1 MCEPSGTPIYEIRV
15 KGRLTDRW
23 LRRFDGMCF
32 EYREGDTCIVG
43 PVPDQ
48 PALEGMLITI
58 GDLGLTLLSVRLL
71 GEGGAGRERR
81 R

>member
-1 MCEPSGTPIYEIRV
+1 VKGRFQMQVAPGIPIYEIRV

-23 LRRFDGMCF
+23 LRRFDGMRF
-32 EYREGDTCIVG
+32 EHREGETCIVG

-48 PALEGMLITI
+48 PALEAMLITI

-71 GEGGAGRERR
+71 DEG
-81 R
+81 

>member
-1 MCEPSGTPIYEIRV
+1 MHSTSGTRIYEIQV
-15 KGRLTDRW
+15 KGRLSERW
-23 LRRFDGMCF
+23 SKWFAGMSF

-58 GDLGLTLLSVRLL
+58 GDLGLTLQSVRRLD
-71 GEGGAGRERR
+71 EE
-81 R
+81 